1 MGLNVSAM
9 KPNFMGDYNDS
20 VDVAVGNNTTVHL
33 TLHEMWAVS
42 VMPGH
47 GAMDVPV
54 NTTIVAMFDEEINTS
69 TVNVSTFGLR
79 DDNND
84 PIEGINE
91 THYTW
96 NEDNDTCTITPP
108 MDLDDGVAYYVHI
121 GEEVMT
127 AADTQAVHRMWHSMF
142 ETKIGAGHVEGWVM
156 DESDAPL
163 AGVKV
168 SIGEMN
174 VTTNATG
181 YFLLEGIEAGAAKVK
196 AELEHYEMKEVDVTV
211 LAGQTVVANITL
223 TKIMPRIDSVTPED
237 EETGVAVDTNLVVT
251 FSVEMNASTVNN
263 DTFLLNSKTRA
274 PVAGDITHDA
284 ENKTFTFDPTENF
297 TMGETYEWTL
307 KKSMRAAGE
316 DVDWFYEDLMYTFTV
331 EEEVVHILVTSKTPA
346 ADATDVAVD
355 TTIVVNFDTAINT
368 TTFGDNGITLSPAAT
383 GNLSWSNGDM
393 TLTWTPTA
401 DLTKEQEYTV
411 TVKKANVVSAA
422 DPNITLE
429 TDHVWKFTTEDGGGP
444 TPTTIILGPFMDED
458 DKLIEGAT
466 VTITIDG
473 EKYSAKTNA
482 AGIATISLPD
492 IPADGTFKVKVT
504 KGDYEDLEFDLDYA
518 GGIYNP
524 IPPEKMVKEEEGGID
539 MMVILAIFIV
549 VIIVII
555 LLIALMRPKK
565 KAEEEPITEG
575 EEEEEMEEEEEEFEC
590 PECGA
595 VVTSGETVCPE
606 CGAEFEEEEFECPE
620 CGASVEAGAGV
631 CAECG
636 AEFEE
641 EELEGD
647 EEEEDEEFEVED
659 EDEIE
664 AGEEDEDLEEEL
676 EDEDEDL
683 EEEDE
688 DLEEELEDEDEDL
701 EEEDEDLEEEDEDL
715 EEEDEDLEEEDE
727 DKE

>member
-1 MGLNVSAM
+1 
-9 KPNFMGDYNDS
+9 
-20 VDVAVGNNTTVHL
+20 
-33 TLHEMWAVS
+33 
-42 VMPGH
+42 
-47 GAMDVPV
+47 
-54 NTTIVAMFDEEINTS
+54 
-69 TVNVSTFGLR
+69 
-79 DDNND
+79 
-84 PIEGINE
+84 
-91 THYTW
+91 
-96 NEDNDTCTITPP
+96 
-108 MDLDDGVAYYVHI
+108 
-121 GEEVMT
+121 
-127 AADTQAVHRMWHSMF
+127 
-142 ETKIGAGHVEGWVM
+142 
-156 DESDAPL
+156 
-163 AGVKV
+163 
-168 SIGEMN
+168 
-174 VTTNATG
+174 
-181 YFLLEGIEAGAAKVK
+181 
-196 AELEHYEMKEVDVTV
+196 
-211 LAGQTVVANITL
+211 
-223 TKIMPRIDSVTPED
+223 
-237 EETGVAVDTNLVVT
+237 
-251 FSVEMNASTVNN
+251 
-263 DTFLLNSKTRA
+263 
-274 PVAGDITHDA
+274 
-284 ENKTFTFDPTENF
+284 
-297 TMGETYEWTL
+297 
-307 KKSMRAAGE
+307 
-316 DVDWFYEDLMYTFTV
+316 MYTFTV

-411 TVKKANVVSAA
+411 IVKKANVVSAA

-575 EEEEEMEEEEEEFEC
+575 EEEEEMEEQEEEFEC